1 MLLDALH
8 GLVRV
13 GHSML
18 AVIYKRNNSPKCNLF
33 NLLTGYGP
41 ITLPLRHFAFLL
53 IR

>member
-13 GHSML
+13 GHGML

-33 NLLTGYGP
+33 ILFNVLNTKCKHDHDC
-41 ITLPLRHFAFLL
+41 T
-53 IR
+53 